1 MKMNMNIDEHIRGLL
16 KRLIFLGYQRFQIRN
31 IIDEAIGQ
39 NPWIKKCYSQNLQ
52 VMVVL
57 QKYEKL
63 GNEYMSA
70 YSK

>member
-1 MKMNMNIDEHIRGLL
+1 MNMNIDEHIRGLL

-39 NPWIKKCYSQNLQ
+39 NPWLKKSYSQNVQ
-52 VMVVL
+52 VAIAL

-63 GNEYMSA
+63 GNEYMLA